1 MSGLQDIVLVPGS
14 VCDAQVWHNQVDH
27 LSDLVHPLV
36 PAVDD
41 ADTMQELARG
51 VLGAAPTRFA
61 LAGFSMGGYVALE
74 MVRQAPHRITRLA
87 LLDTSARSD
96 TPEKVAH
103 REETVTACET
113 GRYPEVVDG
122 MMKVLLH
129 PDRQQEPLADFV
141 RAMMAR
147 IGPRVF
153 AARNR
158 AMTTRADSRDLLSE
172 IEVPVRVIYGR
183 QDAMSSLEAHE
194 EMARLARRG
203 RLSIIEECG
212 HMSII
217 ERPHAVSALM
227 RDWLVYD

>member
-27 LSDLVHPLV
+27 LSDLVRPLV
-36 PAVDD
+36 PTVDD

-51 VLGAAPTRFA
+51 VLEAAPSRFA

-96 TPEKVAH
+96 TPETIAH
-103 REETVTACET
+103 RKETITACET
-113 GRYPEVVDG
+113 GRYPEVVER
-122 MMKVLLH
+122 MMTVLLH
-129 PDRQQEPLADFV
+129 VKRQGEPLADFV
-141 RAMMAR
+141 RKMMGR
-147 IGPRVF
+147 VGPGVF

-158 AMTTRADSRDLLSE
+158 AMMTRSDSRDLLSE

-183 QDAMSSLEAHE
+183 QDAMSSLDVHM
-194 EMARLARRG
+194 EMAQLAPQG
-203 RLSIIEECG
+203 RLSIIEESG

-227 RDWLVYD
+227 RDWLLYE